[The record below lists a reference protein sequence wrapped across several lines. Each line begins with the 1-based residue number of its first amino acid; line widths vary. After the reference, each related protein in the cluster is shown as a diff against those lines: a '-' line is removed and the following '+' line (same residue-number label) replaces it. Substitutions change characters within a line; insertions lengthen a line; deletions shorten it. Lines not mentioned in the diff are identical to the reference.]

1 MSALNITIER
11 MTRRRSLSTVVLAYG
26 YAALLVAGP
35 WIFTILGIAGL
46 SATRCAGACDQ
57 LALFRSVVIHNA
69 LFALVVTS
77 PLAFFFGRYVA
88 DQVHGGKHDRLMFA
102 LMLSLALF
110 ALIVAVTV
118 VPFYLLVVSLPDP
131 ARLAAIQCA
140 FLIGTSWLL
149 IPFLAAAGAHRAVM
163 LGFGLNAGVM
173 LLFGHLLADPS
184 ATTLL
189 LAFNTGFA
197 LTDGVLIAAVA
208 RAFGTRARPDWEQMR
223 RQLRH
228 WELPLAG
235 FAYAVGIWGDKLVM
249 WYGASTGGLLV
260 AGVLRTSPS
269 YDTAM
274 FWAQM
279 ASIPVIAV
287 AFVHVETRLSRLFV
301 RFYGRLGQSASLREL
316 IEVRQELR
324 GCVISSVAML
334 FTALAIVATMTILV
348 SFVFMT
354 ELGLR
359 PSYMSILRVAL
370 WAMTFHTSS
379 MFCFVFLLYFDLR
392 RQALL
397 ITATYA
403 VLNPLLT
410 LLILPLGQVYYGYGS
425 MIAAAITFV
434 LGFSVLVREL
444 PWLHYHAFVTN
455 NTSL

>member
-1 MSALNITIER
+1 MSALNTTIER
-11 MTRRRSLSTVVLAYG
+11 MTRRRSLSTVVVAYG

-46 SATRCAGACDQ
+46 SATRCDGACDQ
-57 LALFRSVVIHNA
+57 LAVFRSVVIHNA

-88 DQVHGGKHDRLMFA
+88 DQVHGGQHDRLMFA
-102 LMLSLALF
+102 LLLSLTLF
-110 ALIVAVTV
+110 ALIVAATV
-118 VPFYLLVVSLPDP
+118 VPFYLLVVSLPGP

-163 LGFGLNAGVM
+163 LGFGLNAAAM
-173 LLFGHLLADPS
+173 LLFGHVLADPS

-208 RAFGTRARPDWEQMR
+208 RAFGTRAQPDWKQMR
-223 RQLRH
+223 RQLHH

-235 FAYAVGIWGDKLVM
+235 FAYAVGIWADKLVM
-249 WYGASTGGLLV
+249 WYGASSGGLLV

-316 IEVRQELR
+316 IEVRQDLR

-334 FTALAIVATMTILV
+334 FTALAIVASMTILV
-348 SFVFMT
+348 SFVFMA

-370 WAMTFHTSS
+370 WAKVFHTSS

-403 VLNPLLT
+403 VLNPALT
-410 LLILPLGQVYYGYGS
+410 WLILPLGQVYYGYGS